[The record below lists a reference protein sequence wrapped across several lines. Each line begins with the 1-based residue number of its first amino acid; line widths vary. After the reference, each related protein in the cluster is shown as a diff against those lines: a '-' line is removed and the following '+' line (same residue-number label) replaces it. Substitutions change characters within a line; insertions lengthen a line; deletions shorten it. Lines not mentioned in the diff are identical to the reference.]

1 MFQNI
6 TSLND
11 YTHNMGLTAEA
22 KRKLEDRAFAIN
34 LIEKA
39 KEMKGDYNT
48 EDYIRLNISSPKEL
62 ADTEYM
68 RICKK
73 FNEGNKLTDDE
84 IEYVANKNQKKHKEI
99 LEVLS
104 ERKRYELRLHAC
116 RYREEV
122 VEESLKTKG
131 KWIKQIE
138 VINNNAYLE
147 GNIRMQ
153 MVFKINVIANHIEN
167 AHKTFLE
174 SDEYS
179 KLPFKEQYEEK
190 EAIRYE
196 NMRLSREIITT
207 NKEKAKGNVNTKGMN
222 IYKENSKMDYD
233 MEVEKLKNSFYG
245 KA

>member
-6 TSLND
+6 TSLDD

-22 KRKLEDRAFAIN
+22 KRKLDDRAFAIN

-39 KEMKGDYNT
+39 KEMKGDYGT
-48 EDYIRLNISSPKEL
+48 EEYVRLNVSNPQQMT
-62 ADTEYM
+62 DTEYM

-73 FNEGNKLTDDE
+73 FNEGNRLTDDE
-84 IEYVANKNQKKHKEI
+84 LEYIANKNQAKYKEI
-99 LEVLS
+99 MEILS
-104 ERKRYELRLHAC
+104 ERKRYEVRLHSC

-122 VEESLKTKG
+122 AEESLKIKG
-131 KWIKQIE
+131 QWLKQVE
-138 VINNNAYLE
+138 VINNNPYLE

-153 MVFKINVIANHIEN
+153 MLFKVNVIDNHLDN
-167 AHKTFLE
+167 AYKIYTE
-174 SDEYS
+174 SDNYI

-190 EAIRYE
+190 EAMMYE
-196 NMRLSREIITT
+196 NLRLSREIIAA
-207 NKEKAKGNVNTKGMN
+207 NKEKAKGNINTKGTNM
-222 IYKENSKMDYD
+222 YKETSKMDYD